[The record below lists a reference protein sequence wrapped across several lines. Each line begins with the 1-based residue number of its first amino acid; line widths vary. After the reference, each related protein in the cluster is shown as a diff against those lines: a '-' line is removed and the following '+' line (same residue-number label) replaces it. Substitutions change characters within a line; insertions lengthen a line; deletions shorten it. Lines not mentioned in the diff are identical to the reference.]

1 MRLTKALAL
10 ILCLLAGASAAAASS
25 DNGNDRARKLPE
37 LRDVRKI
44 YVGDMGT
51 ADEADRFRF
60 LLEEQLSKKGFQ
72 IVARPEDADAILS
85 GALSVRVMDD
95 STQARAYVKLE
106 TAAGQRLWARDF
118 GHKMIFNPFTRRE
131 PTKRRAVEVAE
142 GLRRDWEKSK

>member
-1 MRLTKALAL
+1 MRLSKTLAL
-10 ILCLLAGASAAAASS
+10 ILCLLAGASAALAS
-25 DNGNDRARKLPE
+25 DTGNERARKLPE

-60 LLEEQLSKKGFQ
+60 LLEEQLAKKGFQ
-72 IVARPEDADAILS
+72 IVARPEEADAVLS

-95 STQARAYVKLE
+95 STQARAFVKLE
-106 TAAGQRLWARDF
+106 TASGQRLWARDF